1 MNLDLLKNVSEK
13 LNINAKYCEATLKLL
28 EDGATV
34 PFIARYRK
42 EMTHGLDEN
51 QIRAISDEYNY
62 VNELQ
67 KRKDDVKRLIDEK
80 GLLTDEL
87 SQKIDD
93 CKKLIEV
100 EDIYRPFK
108 EKKQTKASKAIA
120 LGLEALA
127 KIMMSFPTKG
137 NREDIASKYKNG
149 DLNDV
154 EDIILNAS
162 YIIAEWISDNA
173 AYRSYIRD
181 RAMKYA
187 NISTKLKKGANDE
200 LEVYK
205 NYYDYSEMVSKIKN
219 HRILAINRG
228 ENEGI
233 LNVSIVF
240 DDERYIDFLNKHI
253 IKNEQSIF
261 VNDIKNAIVDAYKR
275 LIKPSIERE
284 IRNSLSKEASD
295 SAIKI
300 FSLNLKNLLLQ
311 APIKGKVVLGVD
323 PAFRTGCKMAVIDS
337 QGNVLDKNVIYPNER
352 SKGSVRNE
360 DDVKKSKIIVA
371 SLCKKY
377 NIDLIAIGNGTASR
391 ETEEFISETIK
402 EYALKAKYVIVSEA
416 GASVYSAS
424 KLAQE
429 EFPDYHVEE
438 RSAVSIARRL
448 EDPLAELVKIDPKSI
463 GVGQYQHDVNESD
476 LEISLNRVVEDAVN
490 SVGVDVNTASA
501 ALLSHV
507 AGINKTIAQN
517 IVEYRKVNGGI
528 KSRKELLKVSKLGP
542 KAYEQCVGF
551 TRVPDSDNILDNT
564 RIHPESYD
572 KALKIMQELN
582 IKTIGDSAAK
592 EAVNSCN
599 KDLLIK
605 NIGIDKYTL
614 DDILDAIVAPTR
626 DPRDEY
632 AQPKLRDDIKHF
644 EDLKIGDELMGT
656 VRNVVDFGA
665 FVDCGVKYDGL
676 VHISKISN
684 GYIKHPSDVLSV
696 GDIIKVYVIGV
707 DMQKHKLS
715 LSMIKEA

>member
-1 MNLDLLKNVSEK
+1 MPL
-13 LNINAKYCEATLKLL
+13 
-28 EDGATV
+28 
-34 PFIARYRK
+34 
-42 EMTHGLDEN
+42 
-51 QIRAISDEYNY
+51 
-62 VNELQ
+62 
-67 KRKDDVKRLIDEK
+67 
-80 GLLTDEL
+80 
-87 SQKIDD
+87 
-93 CKKLIEV
+93 
-100 EDIYRPFK
+100 
-108 EKKQTKASKAIA
+108 
-120 LGLEALA
+120 
-127 KIMMSFPTKG
+127 
-137 NREDIASKYKNG
+137 
-149 DLNDV
+149 
-154 EDIILNAS
+154 
-162 YIIAEWISDNA
+162 
-173 AYRSYIRD
+173 
-181 RAMKYA
+181 
-187 NISTKLKKGANDE
+187 
-200 LEVYK
+200 
-205 NYYDYSEMVSKIKN
+205 
-219 HRILAINRG
+219 
-228 ENEGI
+228 
-233 LNVSIVF
+233 
-240 DDERYIDFLNKHI
+240 
-253 IKNEQSIF
+253 
-261 VNDIKNAIVDAYKR
+261 
-275 LIKPSIERE
+275 
-284 IRNSLSKEASD
+284 
-295 SAIKI
+295 
-300 FSLNLKNLLLQ
+300 
-311 APIKGKVVLGVD
+311 
-323 PAFRTGCKMAVIDS
+323 
-337 QGNVLDKNVIYPNER
+337 
-352 SKGSVRNE
+352 
-360 DDVKKSKIIVA
+360 
-371 SLCKKY
+371 
-377 NIDLIAIGNGTASR
+377 
-391 ETEEFISETIK
+391 
-402 EYALKAKYVIVSEA
+402 
-416 GASVYSAS
+416 YSAS

-551 TRVPDSDNILDNT
+551 TRVPDSDNVLDNT

-696 GDIIKVYVIGV
+696 GDIIKVYVIGL

>member
-62 VNELQ
+62 ANELQ

-108 EKKQTKASKAIA
+108 EKKQTKASKAIS

-127 KIMMSFPTKG
+127 KIMMSFPTTG
-137 NREDIASKYKNG
+137 NREDIALKYKNG
-149 DLNDV
+149 DLNDA

-402 EYALKAKYVIVSEA
+402 EYSLKAKYVIVSEA
-416 GASVYSAS
+416 GASV
-424 KLAQE
+424 
-429 EFPDYHVEE
+429 
-438 RSAVSIARRL
+438 
-448 EDPLAELVKIDPKSI
+448 
-463 GVGQYQHDVNESD
+463 
-476 LEISLNRVVEDAVN
+476 
-490 SVGVDVNTASA
+490 
-501 ALLSHV
+501 
-507 AGINKTIAQN
+507 
-517 IVEYRKVNGGI
+517 
-528 KSRKELLKVSKLGP
+528 
-542 KAYEQCVGF
+542 
-551 TRVPDSDNILDNT
+551 
-564 RIHPESYD
+564 
-572 KALKIMQELN
+572 
-582 IKTIGDSAAK
+582 
-592 EAVNSCN
+592 
-599 KDLLIK
+599 
-605 NIGIDKYTL
+605 
-614 DDILDAIVAPTR
+614 
-626 DPRDEY
+626 
-632 AQPKLRDDIKHF
+632 
-644 EDLKIGDELMGT
+644 
-656 VRNVVDFGA
+656 
-665 FVDCGVKYDGL
+665 
-676 VHISKISN
+676 
-684 GYIKHPSDVLSV
+684 
-696 GDIIKVYVIGV
+696 
-707 DMQKHKLS
+707 
-715 LSMIKEA
+715 